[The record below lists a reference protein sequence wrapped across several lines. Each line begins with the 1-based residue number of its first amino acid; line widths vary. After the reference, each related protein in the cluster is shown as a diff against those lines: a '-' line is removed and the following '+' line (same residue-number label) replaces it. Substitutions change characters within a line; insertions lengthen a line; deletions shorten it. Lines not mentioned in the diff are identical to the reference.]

1 MTLIRTLTLALLTL
15 ALACAADIDGKWRA
29 EFESQI
35 GPQKYTFELKAEG
48 DKLTGKAIND
58 QRGAV
63 DIKEGRISGD
73 EVFFVEELNFEG
85 NAIRIELKGKI
96 VGDELRLN
104 RKVGDFA
111 NYDIVAKRMK

>member
-1 MTLIRTLTLALLTL
+1 MTLIRTLALALLTL
-15 ALACAADIDGKWRA
+15 ALACAAGIDGKWRA

-35 GPQKYTFELKAEG
+35 GLQKYTFDLKAEG
-48 DKLTGKAIND
+48 DKLTGKAIHD
-58 QRGAV
+58 ERGEVA
-63 DIKEGRISGD
+63 IKDGKISGD
-73 EVFFVEELNFEG
+73 EVFFVEELSIEG
-85 NAIRIELKGKI
+85 NSIRVEHKGKI